1 MNNSINRVLSII
13 LAAVFLGSLVFT
25 VPRSA
30 ESADEEYSTF
40 ESYKL
45 FEPSGI
51 ARIPNTDDYIVIDDK
66 DPYLFI
72 FKLQD
77 KKLHQISN
85 PPIKLKYKYK
95 DENGKKTEVKVKVK
109 KLEGITAS
117 LKNPGTFYAI
127 TAFDRDNEKYR
138 KLVRFSLK
146 KNKDEKNEESYI
158 IENIKEL
165 KISNPHKAIIDK
177 DGPIPWLKVEG
188 LALTPDEKHLLVG
201 VRAIGEDFDNPEYR
215 VIILKYKIKEL
226 NKLPEILV
234 NVDLKDA
241 ENLQKILGM
250 PEGEGISSLEYDP
263 NSGKYIVLTSYED
276 KDGKSKEH
284 VSGHLWLVPED
295 FEGLNDAANWE
306 QYKKMPSFSHKPE
319 GVSLTSKP
327 GKAIIVFDDDNDRK
341 CIDDNNGKCIKV
353 CEGKFNYKPNEGV
366 FKIVDINSGD

>member
-13 LAAVFLGSLVFT
+13 LAAAFLGSLFFT
-25 VPRSA
+25 GAIGA
-30 ESADEEYSTF
+30 ESEDEKYTTF
-40 ESYKL
+40 GRYKL
-45 FEPSGI
+45 LKDKRFEPSGI
-51 ARIPNTDDYIVIDDK
+51 ARIPDTDDYIVIDDK
-66 DPYLFI
+66 GPYLSI
-72 FKLQD
+72 FELQNN
-77 KKLHQISN
+77 KLHQISK
-85 PPIKLKYKYK
+85 PVI
-95 DENGKKTEVKVKVK
+95 ETEKVKVK

-117 LKNPGTFYAI
+117 LKEPGIFYAI
-127 TAFDRDNEKYR
+127 TAFVGDNEFR
-138 KLVRFSLK
+138 KLVRFNLK
-146 KNKDEKNEESYI
+146 RNKDEKNEEPYV

-165 KISNPHKAIIDK
+165 EIYDPHEAIIYK
-177 DGPIPWLKVEG
+177 KEPIPWLKVEG

-201 VRAIGEDFDNPEYR
+201 VRAIGKNEKLNNKKKYKVYIELYR
-215 VIILKYKIKEL
+215 VIILKYDVDNL
-226 NKLPEILV
+226 NKPPEILV

-263 NSGKYIVLTSYED
+263 DSGKYIVLTSYED

-341 CIDDNNGKCIKV
+341 CINKCK
-353 CEGKFNYKPNEGV
+353 GKFPYKPNEGV